1 MLYQL
6 DQQYCVK
13 WQVNLCT
20 CFYPVGLDDGVGIAM
35 PTPQDSEAAPAAGI
49 EINKVEG
56 QLLSEIGSVDSA
68 YVQKRVIEA
77 FLR

>member
-1 MLYQL
+1 M
-6 DQQYCVK
+6 
-13 WQVNLCT
+13 
-20 CFYPVGLDDGVGIAM
+20 GLDNGVAMTM
-35 PTPQDSEAAPAAGI
+35 PTPQDSEAAPVTGI
-49 EINKVEG
+49 EVDKVEG

>member
-1 MLYQL
+1 
-6 DQQYCVK
+6 
-13 WQVNLCT
+13 
-20 CFYPVGLDDGVGIAM
+20 M
-35 PTPQDSEAAPAAGI
+35 PTPQDSEAAPVAGI
-49 EINKVEG
+49 EIDKVKE

>member
-1 MLYQL
+1 M
-6 DQQYCVK
+6 
-13 WQVNLCT
+13 
-20 CFYPVGLDDGVGIAM
+20 GLDDGVAIAM

>member
-1 MLYQL
+1 M
-6 DQQYCVK
+6 
-13 WQVNLCT
+13 
-20 CFYPVGLDDGVGIAM
+20 GLDDGVAIAM
-35 PTPQDSEAAPAAGI
+35 PTPQDSEAAPVAGI
-49 EINKVEG
+49 EIINKVEE

>member
-1 MLYQL
+1 MHLF
-6 DQQYCVK
+6 
-13 WQVNLCT
+13 
-20 CFYPVGLDDGVGIAM
+20 FYSVGLDDGVAIAM
-35 PTPQDSEAAPAAGI
+35 PTPQDSEAAPVAGI
-49 EINKVEG
+49 EIDKVEE